1 MTFLMEVNVM
11 EFPNKIISGYLSSK
25 RDKDGKYEK
34 AKIQRI
40 KIQNQEL
47 IQLSLFTNKQVFHS
61 NYNDSEINVKIEEL
75 LTNDFYICE
84 LKTNEYIYGYKM
96 TSKGKLLTNKRKN
109 NEISIVE
116 THNKKKNYLI
126 EEGMIVTPLVDLGV
140 MLPDGRVVKAHN
152 DKFKQINRFL
162 EIVNDSIGNLE
173 KINIIDF
180 GCGKSY
186 LTFILYYYLTEVKK
200 MDCTITGLDLKD
212 DVVNNCNKIA
222 QKYGY
227 SKLKFLNGDISKF
240 KDDNSVDMIVTL
252 HACDTATDYSLYYAI
267 NMNCKYIF
275 SVPCCQHE
283 VNQSIDKDS
292 CRVINK
298 FGILKE
304 RYSAIVTDAIRA
316 NLLQYCGYK
325 TQVMEFIDIDNSP
338 KNLLIR
344 AIYQGGTPNEKI
356 KEEVEL
362 LMKQLGIKQTLY
374 ELLFKEA

>member
-1 MTFLMEVNVM
+1 MD
-11 EFPNKIISGYLSSK
+11 FPNKIISGYLSSK
-25 RDKDGKYEK
+25 RDKNTKYEK
-34 AKIQRI
+34 AKLQRI
-40 KIQNQEL
+40 RIQDQEVV
-47 IQLSLFTNKQVFHS
+47 QLSLYTNKQVFHS
-61 NYNDSEINVKIEEL
+61 NYSDDEISGKLQEL
-75 LTNDFYICE
+75 LESDFYICE
-84 LKTNEYIYGYKM
+84 LKTKEYVYSYRI
-96 TSKGKLLTNKRKN
+96 TSKGKMLSNRRKN
-109 NEISIVE
+109 TDATIVE

-126 EEGMIVTPLVDLGV
+126 EEGMIVPPLVDLGV

-162 EIVNDSIGNLE
+162 EIVNDSIGNLS

-186 LTFILYYYLTEVKK
+186 LTFILYYYLTEIKK

-212 DVVNNCNKIA
+212 DVVDNCNKIA
-222 QKYGY
+222 TKYGY

-240 KDDNSVDMIVTL
+240 KDDNTVDMIVTL
-252 HACDTATDYSLYYAI
+252 HACDTATDYSLYHAI

-283 VNQSIDKDS
+283 VNQTINKDS

-304 RYSAIVTDAIRA
+304 RYSAIITDAIRA
-316 NLLQYCGYK
+316 NILQYCGYK

-344 AIYQGGTPNEKI
+344 AVYQGGVPNEKI
-356 KEEVEL
+356 KEDIDKFISE
-362 LMKQLGIKQTLY
+362 LGISQTLY
-374 ELLFKEA
+374 KLVFEEE